1 MRRRAKPCA
10 DRNGPGAATPGPDDA
25 ALGASDISDVVNFN
39 EAALLV
45 PGRRGTRRGVHPETI
60 RRWVRSGVL
69 RSWKSASGL
78 EVTTRQA
85 LLACMGVPRSESAAV
100 PAHHTP
106 ARKTGAELDAALD
119 GMLSGKRSRPRSGS
133 CSGGGA

>member
-1 MRRRAKPCA
+1 MSRRVKSHPGAGA
-10 DRNGPGAATPGPDDA
+10 GAEGPGAATPGPDAA

-60 RRWVRSGVL
+60 RRWARDGIL
-69 RSWKSASGL
+69 RSWKTASGL

-85 LLACMGVPRSESAAV
+85 LLAAMGVPRSEVGGLGAV
-100 PAHHTP
+100 RPGGVGGAK
-106 ARKTGAELDAALD
+106 KTGAELDAALD
-119 GMLSGKRSRPRSGS
+119 GMLGGKRRRQS
-133 CSGGGA
+133 